1 MSVHNYNYGIV
12 CYTFVACLSLLLI
25 GALAVLSVAV
35 LWSIGISELYYQ
47 LNLCNSESLPHL
59 GIFVGREEDIKNI
72 TGYLDFTN
80 SNVQVVHIVG
90 PPGFGKSTLA
100 VKIGHGL
107 LRKCVRVHYV
117 DVKDISNVNT
127 LVERVLVNVIGSPK
141 KQLTLHRLEKW
152 IHKQYSNTL
161 FLFDNCD
168 DILETSREAF
178 LEMMKKLQVSSLTRS
193 VRFVL
198 TSQKWVADVGNFRL
212 HAIYNL
218 SCEAAHQL
226 LGEVAPSLTDDEKIQ
241 IAKLTGN
248 VPLALDVVGAI
259 FNFPNAPTA
268 EEVIQGLKEEPV
280 ATLSRPELHS
290 KVDVSIGL
298 AYMYLTPELQMLC
311 LNLSYFPGSFDQDI
325 AAFIFDLEII
335 SYSYFIHSQLDMLV
349 QRSLLQFSHPTK
361 TYKFHQLI
369 QKYFQSIVGKSF
381 GDSLQENFEGKFQL
395 YYATDLSHTLNISKY
410 DMNSALARLEANK
423 RNFQHM
429 VYLFAVAKHVNY
441 TYHGV
446 QVTLLAIK
454 SEFLQLRFSVTETLI
469 IVRNMLE
476 SIESYTI
483 DEEASHESFLETYV
497 ELVIQAAKQE
507 KLATLK
513 PDVPVELLSSRKS
526 RIDDGYTKSRVS
538 VNTYIKFYNNL
549 AQYYDEKGEKFMSTL
564 YHTHLLNKVYKK
576 LNGCYPNCD
585 YFSIS
590 VAYDSVGLCE
600 NAFNFR
606 KLSFEH
612 QQPSLNCMSQAKL
625 FLSLH
630 NDFSNSSLGNNIS
643 RAKYF
648 SNKITEG
655 IYLCLLNANEF
666 EYSEEVYFDA
676 IDFFRTMDMKDFMFQ
691 LQNKMKNVILM
702 RCLHALLVPAC
713 LKGSLIR
720 AWKRDSYYHVILL
733 GKTYF
738 ESVGHRE
745 FQLWNEHF
753 MILEIVG
760 KAYYEIGNYSD
771 AQIWLKRSLMLV
783 NQELEDNWTFETKWK
798 QATICSYLISSGDYF
813 HATCYGALLTRDIVY
828 HSTLLFKFIFQPILK
843 ESTGNNS
850 HQPTEHPEGVI
861 PSKDTNI
868 RVEKPC
874 FVIFQQVDRLL
885 HKVQFTIGQFLS
897 IANNAYTTMGEYTAT
912 RLFLVLLRVGISI
925 LTLFCLSF
933 IICFGAFF
941 FIDLIILMYTLC
953 VFRIFKYKS
962 FWPIYY
968 ILFYVMFLHIYVRR
982 CMRCSIAITVVLFTL
997 MVISYLC
1004 GSIDITNI
1012 ERSL

>member
-59 GIFVGREEDIKNI
+59 GIFVGREEDIKNM

-90 PPGFGKSTLA
+90 PPGFGKSTMA
-100 VKIGHGL
+100 VKIGHDL

-141 KQLTLHRLEKW
+141 KQLTLHRLEEW

-178 LEMMKKLQVSSLTRS
+178 LEMMKKLQVSSLTKS

-241 IAKLTGN
+241 IARLTGN

-259 FNFPNAPTA
+259 FKFPNAPTA
-268 EEVIQGLKEEPV
+268 EEIIQGLKEEPV
-280 ATLSRPELHS
+280 ATLSQSKLHS
-290 KVDVSIGL
+290 KMDVSIGL
-298 AYMYLTPELQMLC
+298 AYMYLSPELQMLC
-311 LNLSYFPGSFDQDI
+311 LNLSYFPGSFDQDL
-325 AAFIFDLEII
+325 AALIFDLEII
-335 SYSYFIHSQLDMLV
+335 SYSYFIHRDSQLDMLV

-395 YYATDLSHTLNISKY
+395 YYATDLSRTLNTSKY

-423 RNFQHM
+423 HNFQHM

-441 TYHGV
+441 TFHGV
-446 QVTLLAIK
+446 QVTLAAIK
-454 SEFLQLRFSVTETLI
+454 LQFLQLRFSVTETLI
-469 IVRNMLE
+469 IVRKMLE

-507 KLATLK
+507 KLAMLK

-526 RIDDGYTKSRVS
+526 RVDDGYAKSRVS

-549 AQYYDEKGEKFMSTL
+549 AQYYDEKGEISMSTL
-564 YHTHLLNKVYKK
+564 CHTHLLNKVYKK
-576 LNGCYPNCD
+576 LDGCYPNCD

-590 VAYDSVGLCE
+590 IAYDSVGLCE

-606 KLSFEH
+606 KLSFDH
-612 QQPSLNCMSQAKL
+612 QLSSLNPISQTKL
-625 FLSLH
+625 FLALYK
-630 NDFSNSSLGNNIS
+630 DFSNESLGNNKS
-643 RAKYF
+643 RAEYL
-648 SNKITEG
+648 SDWITEKG
-655 IYLCLLNANEF
+655 LDYLRNMNESQ
-666 EYSEEVYFDA
+666 YMEEVYYDA
-676 IDFFRTMDMKDFMFQ
+676 IDFFRDKNMEYAMQCLQEKMTDVIIYHCKNNNEIYGCVYLMVEAMSKAFSRECYYLAIQ
-691 LQNKMKNVILM
+691 LGQLSFESNSQDYLCIIAGTV
-702 RCLHALLVPAC
+702 
-713 LKGSLIR
+713 GT
-720 AWKRDSYYHVILL
+720 SYY
-733 GKTYF
+733 
-738 ESVGHRE
+738 R
-745 FQLWNEHF
+745 
-753 MILEIVG
+753 
-760 KAYYEIGNYSD
+760 IGNYSD
-771 AQIWLKRSLMLV
+771 AHIWLKRALQDV
-783 NQELEDNWTFETKWK
+783 NQKLEANFTFKLRDIRLSICKYLVISGYATTSCYGVLLTEYTIAFSVIIVHYMLELTLRDSTTNHS
-798 QATICSYLISSGDYF
+798 QQSSDRGELSTHKDLTLEKYCF
-813 HATCYGALLTRDIVY
+813 IQFPLSIQCPIEILSSRANKVHATMR
-828 HSTLLFKFIFQPILK
+828 
-843 ESTGNNS
+843 
-850 HQPTEHPEGVI
+850 
-861 PSKDTNI
+861 
-868 RVEKPC
+868 
-874 FVIFQQVDRLL
+874 
-885 HKVQFTIGQFLS
+885 
-897 IANNAYTTMGEYTAT
+897 EYTAT
-912 RLFLVLLRVGISI
+912 SLLLV
-925 LTLFCLSF
+925 
-933 IICFGAFF
+933 
-941 FIDLIILMYTLC
+941 
-953 VFRIFKYKS
+953 VFRIGIVLLI
-962 FWPIYY
+962 IYY
-968 ILFYVMFLHIYVRR
+968 LFFFSIFFAIFCIISMYSCFL
-982 CMRCSIAITVVLFTL
+982 
-997 MVISYLC
+997 
-1004 GSIDITNI
+1004 
-1012 ERSL
+1012 